1 MTRKSTKRRAVALL
15 RSTVVDPLAL
25 LRAARANGAV
35 TEEQYRMALRQM
47 LARAGLLLGVVQ
59 K

>member
-1 MTRKSTKRRAVALL
+1 MTRKPTRRRRAALSRPAL
-15 RSTVVDPLAL
+15 VDPLAL

-35 TEEQYRMALRQM
+35 TEEQYRLALRQM